1 MKDHCLMLLSVQ
13 ESNENIRYRR
23 NILWWFPPPKTVFHL
38 TRTIIDT
45 VHYLVDDHDERWPLV
60 ISEAI
65 SLSIHWW
72 SCRSVI
78 EFLYLFSLT
87 FLYLI
92 FLASNHMTHMPS
104 TIMGLRVCRIIFSVF
119 NSRWY
124 LLIKLYRFYI
134 TLYLIVLSNDDL
146 ADL

>member
-13 ESNENIRYRR
+13 ESIENIRYRR

-38 TRTIIDT
+38 SRTIIDT
-45 VHYLVDDHDERWPLV
+45 VHYVVGDHDERWPLV

-72 SCRSVI
+72 SVI
-78 EFLYLFSLT
+78 EFLYLFSLLS

-92 FLASNHMTHMPS
+92 FSCQIIWL
-104 TIMGLRVCRIIFSVF
+104 ICLLQLWERVCRIIFSVF
-119 NSRWY
+119 KSRWY